1 MNTNSKEI
9 NEILDTMAKNDNS
22 FAEAYNAAAYDD
34 CIEIAHKMMK
44 IKKITQEQEQ
54 LIISYFAQD

>member
-9 NEILDTMAKNDNS
+9 DEILDTMAKFDKG
-22 FAEAYNAAAYDD
+22 FTEAYNADAYDD
-34 CIEIAHKMMK
+34 CIEIAHKLMK
-44 IKKITQEQEQ
+44 VKKITQEQEQ